1 MDCNKC
7 LPLLS
12 IPRSVCEGVCLC
24 ASRGQAQLAG
34 GKGPRGR
41 GHTPG
46 KSLHPSPCLY
56 TTHPPCPQGCPPHF
70 ANPEGGRLVSS
81 LEVMKSPLPR
91 SPALLDRGLPPLMK
105 PSSSGLNWRVW
116 WRDGIALQPIPAPAP
131 PQGLAQALMP
141 HWSFSDPQDTG
152 GRGASPTDGVGGGW
166 AAPPVPGPLSRGGPG
181 RATVRLGLGKLGIV
195 RGHGAMGRGAHPP
208 SSPPGP
214 APCRCL
220 CGAELPA
227 PGPAEACCP
236 PRPGASLTSQG
247 QEPVLPGMPGSS
259 QRTLFPRGSGSPR
272 ILSILLLGRRAGP
285 PPCPH
290 LCLNL
295 TPSPHWPPTDSLC
308 HSL

>member
-1 MDCNKC
+1 M
-7 LPLLS
+7 
-12 IPRSVCEGVCLC
+12 C

-81 LEVMKSPLPR
+81 LKVMKSPLPR

-141 HWSFSDPQDTG
+141 RWSFSDPQDTG
-152 GRGASPTDGVGGGW
+152 GRGASPTDGVGGGGMGSTSCPRTSLTW
-166 AAPPVPGPLSRGGPG
+166 RARQGHSQAGTGEARDRQGP
-181 RATVRLGLGKLGIV
+181 
-195 RGHGAMGRGAHPP
+195 RGHGERR
-208 SSPPGP
+208 SSSQ
-214 APCRCL
+214 
-220 CGAELPA
+220 LPA
-227 PGPAEACCP
+227 R
-236 PRPGASLTSQG
+236 PRPMPL
-247 QEPVLPGMPGSS
+247 PVRS
-259 QRTLFPRGSGSPR
+259 
-272 ILSILLLGRRAGP
+272 
-285 PPCPH
+285 
-290 LCLNL
+290 
-295 TPSPHWPPTDSLC
+295 
-308 HSL
+308 

>member
-1 MDCNKC
+1 M
-7 LPLLS
+7 
-12 IPRSVCEGVCLC
+12 
-24 ASRGQAQLAG
+24 AS
-34 GKGPRGR
+34 
-41 GHTPG
+41 H
-46 KSLHPSPCLY
+46 SSP
-56 TTHPPCPQGCPPHF
+56 
-70 ANPEGGRLVSS
+70 
-81 LEVMKSPLPR
+81 SPLP
-91 SPALLDRGLPPLMK
+91 PPRRARLR
-105 PSSSGLNWRVW
+105 PLCYVGHSLTPRT
-116 WRDGIALQPIPAPAP
+116 
-131 PQGLAQALMP
+131 QAV
-141 HWSFSDPQDTG
+141 G
-152 GRGASPTDGVGGGW
+152 GRPQLMVWGGGW

-181 RATVRLGLGKLGIV
+181 RATVRLGLGKLWIV

-285 PPCPH
+285 LPAPIFVSLSHRAHIGPLPTAFAI
-290 LCLNL
+290 LCDRGRQAGKVKDKGKAHGRRVPSGKLWCA
-295 TPSPHWPPTDSLC
+295 SPHPHPGLRESLF
-308 HSL
+308 L